1 MMRIGRALTEA
12 LFLILFL
19 LFLRRLGVS
28 ETGSGF
34 FEGMYFANFGPL
46 EGGMAGS
53 LADGSGSVA
62 DGSGSVADGSG
73 SLADGWVSNFT
84 SGDYYFENHPNADVF
99 V

>member
-12 LFLILFL
+12 LFFILFL
-19 LFLRRLGVS
+19 LFLRRFGVS

-46 EGGMAGS
+46 ESGMAGS
-53 LADGSGSVA
+53 LA

>member
-62 DGSGSVADGSG
+62 DGSGS
-73 SLADGWVSNFT
+73 LADGWVSNFT

>member
-1 MMRIGRALTEA
+1 MMRIGRALSEA
-12 LFLILFL
+12 LFFILFL

-53 LADGSGSVA
+53 LADGSGS
-62 DGSGSVADGSG
+62 
-73 SLADGWVSNFT
+73 LADGWVSNFT
-84 SGDYYFENHPNADVF
+84 SGDYYFENPYHADVF

>member
-12 LFLILFL
+12 LFFILFL

-46 EGGMAGS
+46 ESGMAGS
-53 LADGSGSVA
+53 LA